1 MVIFSHY
8 AKVDALFERD
18 VKIGVDA
25 VTFHQIL
32 NAWDEYSAICLLLIQ
47 YGFICLGVI
56 SLPKHVYDQFI
67 YGWLSVLLSW
77 KAICFVLPWAS
88 VLDFF
93 SCSSGSREW
102 QSPSTPPLFLCFNG
116 FWMLVLRL
124 LFQWTY
130 NVEICHAWTDG
141 LKKAFCKDL
150 YCACLLL
157 HQSSAEPG
165 YLWPWRCTVSTS
177 VLCEVLISWFSK
189 ERTVFRLFWT
199 T

>member
-1 MVIFSHY
+1 M
-8 AKVDALFERD
+8 DLF
-18 VKIGVDA
+18 VLVLL
-25 VTFHQIL
+25 VCL
-32 NAWDEYSAICLLLIQ
+32 NMCM
-47 YGFICLGVI
+47 I
-56 SLPKHVYDQFI
+56 SLFMGDFLFFCHGK
-67 YGWLSVLLSW
+67 L
-77 KAICFVLPWAS
+77 FVLCCHE
-88 VLDFF
+88 LLFLIFF
-93 SCSSGSREW
+93 SCSSGSTEW

-124 LFQWTY
+124 LFQWTC

-177 VLCEVLISWFSK
+177 VLCEVLMSWFSK

>member
-1 MVIFSHY
+1 MVIFSPY

-18 VKIGVDA
+18 IKIGVDA
-25 VTFHQIL
+25 VTFDQIL

-93 SCSSGSREW
+93 FLVVLEA
-102 QSPSTPPLFLCFNG
+102 QSDNLCFNG

-124 LFQWTY
+124 LLQWTY
-130 NVEICHAWTDG
+130 NLEICHAWSDG

-165 YLWPWRCTVSTS
+165 YVWTWRCTISTS
-177 VLCEVLISWFSK
+177 VFCEVLMSWFSK
-189 ERTVFRLFWT
+189 ERIVSRLFWT